1 MSSKRSSF
9 PQYTSPRPI
18 EARIWERALSR
29 RRLFQTAAGAAGALL
44 LPDLWRPAL
53 ANPGGMPNPIPHVTP
68 GPFGPLHFFFPGP
81 VEGVNANTGH
91 DPSVITDFNGFI
103 GEADLFL
110 TGTGTD
116 TTTGVSAPYKFHTD
130 SRFMLGEFVG
140 TDGKKHRGAF
150 AFI

>member
-1 MSSKRSSF
+1 MSSKRSSV
-9 PQYTSPRPI
+9 PPYSRVHPGD
-18 EARIWERALSR
+18 ARVVERAQSR
-29 RRLFQTAAGAAGALL
+29 RQFFRSAAGAAGFLL

-53 ANPGGMPNPIPHVTP
+53 ANPGGTPTPIPRITP

-81 VEGVNANTGH
+81 VEGIDPNHGH

-103 GEADLFL
+103 GEADLIL

-116 TTTGVSAPYKFHTD
+116 TATSASAPYKFHTD
-130 SRFMLGEFVG
+130 MRFMLGEFVG
-140 TDGKKHRGAF
+140 TDGKQHRSAF